1 MIAFFATVFASIFI
15 LLTPLAALPV
25 FIAFLESFS
34 KKEKKKIIK
43 KSVLIALLLFY
54 AFSIYGKLFFDFLG
68 VKMHS
73 FKIAGGILL
82 LAISLGMLLEK
93 NKAEKPEKKK
103 SKGITGESIAITPL
117 AIPVL
122 TGPGTITAGI
132 MLFGK
137 VFEYSV
143 NEMYGFIIAFIAGSF
158 LAYLATYLILSRA
171 PLVTKAIGPFGEK
184 VIAKVMGLVLL
195 SISVQFILN
204 GVQAFITSLG

>member
-25 FIAFLESFS
+25 FIAFLESFN